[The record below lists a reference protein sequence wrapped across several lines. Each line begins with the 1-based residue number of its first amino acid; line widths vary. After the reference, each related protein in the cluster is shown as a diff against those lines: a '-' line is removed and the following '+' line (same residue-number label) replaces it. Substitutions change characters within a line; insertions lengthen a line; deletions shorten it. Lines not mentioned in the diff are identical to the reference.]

1 VSEFLYIL
9 FSFLPFMV
17 CLVWLAIFAAGFLRN
32 TRPLKFMTFFALAC
46 TVLYFCHAWFFM
58 AEEWEFGV
66 IDSLYL
72 FCQLSVYP
80 LFYCYV
86 TILTKDE
93 PFSCRVPLMLLPALI
108 LAVAAYITG
117 GNDTVLTIGKVVFA
131 IEVIVVA
138 VFGLR
143 DLSRFDRQIKNYY
156 SDTEGKT
163 MTNTKIL
170 LIIFVST
177 SIFSA
182 VANLLGREL
191 FLHSPLLGIPSTAF
205 SVLLFCIF
213 FVSFRISFYAR
224 DFRKEIQAEKQE
236 YIQPEEV
243 DPDYAALEARIAS
256 VMDKQQLF
264 LVPGL
269 KISDVATA
277 VGSNRTYVS
286 NAINNAAG
294 VPFADYVNRR
304 RVEYAKKRLSE
315 QAPEDEKNISEL
327 ATESGFASFPSFYRA
342 FVKYVGESP
351 TSWLK
356 GLKS

>member
-1 VSEFLYIL
+1 MSEFLYIL

-17 CLVWLAIFAAGFLRN
+17 CLVWLAIFAAGFFRN

-93 PFSCRVPLMLLPALI
+93 PLRCRVPLMLLPALTV
-108 LAVAAYITG
+108 AVAAYVTG
-117 GNDTVLTIGKVVFA
+117 GSDIVLTIGKVVFA

-182 VANLLGREL
+182 IANLLGREL
-191 FLHSPLLGIPSTAF
+191 FLHSPLLGIPSVAF
-205 SVLLFCIF
+205 SVLLFSIF
-213 FVSFRISFYAR
+213 FVSFRISFYAK

-236 YIQPEEV
+236 YL

-256 VMDKQQLF
+256 VMDEQQLF
-264 LVPGL
+264 RVPGL

-294 VPFADYVNRR
+294 VPFADYVNKR

-342 FVKYVGESP
+342 FVKYVGEPP